1 VLQQFVLGFVALTCF
16 FTAMRASSL
25 STGTVDN
32 LLALTRSAS
41 QWFFALGF
49 VATGMRSD
57 LKKLFNKQVLALL
70 GAYTVAQ
77 LIDHALSLSTA
88 LWMYG

>member
-1 VLQQFVLGFVALTCF
+1 VLGFVALTCF